1 LCGVSFIVNYLLE
14 NPMFHISVRVCGGSY
29 HYATADN
36 LSCALTLFH
45 ALTKTFTVVELR
57 QGTTLVSS
65 YNNA

>member
-1 LCGVSFIVNYLLE
+1 MFSIIVRNHGA
-14 NPMFHISVRVCGGSY
+14 N

-36 LSCALTLFH
+36 LSCAHTLFH
-45 ALTKTFTVVELR
+45 ALTKTFAVVELW

>member
-1 LCGVSFIVNYLLE
+1 
-14 NPMFHISVRVCGGSY
+14 MFHISVRVCGGSY